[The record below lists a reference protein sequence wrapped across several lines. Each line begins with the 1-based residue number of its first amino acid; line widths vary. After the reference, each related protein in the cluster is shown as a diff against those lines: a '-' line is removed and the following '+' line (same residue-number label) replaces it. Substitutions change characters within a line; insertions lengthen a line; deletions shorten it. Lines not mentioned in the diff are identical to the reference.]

1 MAAPYTC
8 ALEVTEAYSTLRVD
22 LGLLH
27 TVLKHLTGTRL
38 NPFLTLDGQ
47 ADDWKRL
54 RIMEL
59 AFCFRGEC
67 FCLENRPKHIPQG
80 TSGPESAAWILG
92 QLLHSCVTQVS
103 PSNLCQVSSRGYFAQ
118 EVNQNSKFVF
128 RIEPRNACHSRP
140 LPTKPPSQSQSVTCD
155 QPWAQKNKNKSPEII
170 LNPVCSQQG
179 AELLHQYALSSNHSF
194 DQRIQATCVICI
206 QGHTAALWA
215 V

>member
-8 ALEVTEAYSTLRVD
+8 ALEVTEAYSALRVD

-59 AFCFRGEC
+59 ALCFRGEC

-155 QPWAQKNKNKSPEII
+155 QPWAQKNKYKSPEISF
-170 LNPVCSQQG
+170 NPVCSQQG